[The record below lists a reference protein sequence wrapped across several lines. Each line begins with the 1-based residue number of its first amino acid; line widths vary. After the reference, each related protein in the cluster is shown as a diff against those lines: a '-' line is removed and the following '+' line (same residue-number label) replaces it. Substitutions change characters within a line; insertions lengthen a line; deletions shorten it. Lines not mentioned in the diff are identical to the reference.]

1 MEKVG
6 IGIIGCGNISGAYL
20 TAMAS
25 FPILD
30 IRGVAD
36 LNPDLAEA
44 KAREFNVPA
53 KTVEELFADAKV
65 EIIVN
70 LTIPKAH
77 VAVALQA
84 LEAGKHTYS
93 EKPLGINFA
102 EGNKL
107 AEVARA
113 RNLRIGAA
121 PDTFL
126 GGGHQTARALIDQG
140 VIGQLVG
147 GSATFMCPGH
157 ERWHPNPAFYYEVGG
172 GPMLDMGPYY
182 ITDLVNLLGPV
193 SQVAGFATTPQT
205 ERLVTSEPRNGERIP
220 VHVPTHV
227 AGMMAFANG
236 AVVQVV
242 MSFDVAGHKHVPL
255 EVYGTE
261 GTLIVPDPN
270 KFGGP
275 VEYLKKGG
283 AFEDQPVTA
292 PYAEGNFRS
301 LGVAD
306 MAHAIRSNRP
316 HRANGDLALH
326 VLEVMEAFHTA
337 SETGRTV
344 TITTAVERPAP
355 LSESIV
361 DGRLTK

>member
-1 MEKVG
+1 MDKVG

-36 LNPDLAEA
+36 LNRELAEA
-44 KAREFNVPA
+44 KAAEFNIPV
-53 KTVEELFADAKV
+53 KSVEELFADPKV

-102 EGNKL
+102 EGKKL
-107 AEVARA
+107 AEAAKA

-140 VIGQLVG
+140 VIGQPVG

-157 ERWHPNPAFYYEVGG
+157 ERWHPNPAFFYEVGG

-193 SQVAGFATTPQT
+193 AQVAGFATTPRS
-205 ERLVTSEPRNGERIP
+205 ERLISSEPRNGERIP

-236 AVVQVV
+236 AVVQIA

-255 EVYGTE
+255 EIYGTE
-261 GTLIVPDPN
+261 GTLLVPDPN
-270 KFGGP
+270 KFAGP

-283 AFEDQPVTA
+283 SFEDQPVTA
-292 PYAEGNFRS
+292 PYADGNYRS

-337 SETGRTV
+337 AVTGQTV
-344 TITTAVERPAP
+344 AITTATERPAP
-355 LSESIV
+355 LSDSIV
-361 DGRLTK
+361 DGRLAK